1 MRSAGTR
8 CARNNRLPAEKDDA
22 ACLFIIFGAT
32 GDLMRRKLLPALF
45 HLSESG
51 RLPANFHVLGVAR
64 GAGMNDSKFRE
75 WARASLAEAGFETT
89 RIRHRWCS
97 RCLHFHR
104 LDDESSAGFRALGAR
119 IGAIER
125 AHGLPGRR
133 VFYLALPPQAFG
145 PTIEAIGSAQLNRSA
160 GWTRLVIEKPF
171 GRDLASACALNDL
184 VHRYFREQQV
194 YRIDH
199 YLGKDTVQNLLA
211 LRFGNAL
218 FESVWNREHVQSVHI
233 TVAEDIG
240 VEKRG
245 AYYEQTGAVR
255 DMLQNHL
262 AQLLTLTAME
272 PPAAFEADSIRFEKI
287 KVLRAA
293 APLTARSVVFGQYA
307 AGAQGRRKV
316 PAYREEAGVARRSPV
331 ETFVAVRLLID
342 NWRWQGVPFF
352 LRTGKRLAQRAT
364 DIVINFHRTPVL
376 LFKLS
381 GGAPPHRNTLR
392 ISIQPD
398 EGFALSFDVKTPG
411 DQFALETRRMEFRY
425 RDAFGELSSGYETLL
440 LEIIEGDQTLFV
452 HADESIAAW
461 TLFGP
466 LLAKTFKLH
475 PYAAGMW
482 GPAAADRLARAD
494 DSH

>member
-1 MRSAGTR
+1 LSAAAT
-8 CARNNRLPAEKDDA
+8 AES
-22 ACLFIIFGAT
+22 CLFIIFGAT

-64 GAGMNDSKFRE
+64 GGLNDTKFRL
-75 WARASLAEAGFETT
+75 WAKSSLAESGFTAS
-89 RIRHRWCS
+89 RLRHRWCN
-97 RCLHFHR
+97 RCLHYHR
-104 LDDESSAGFRALGAR
+104 LDQQTPAAFDALRKR
-119 IGAIER
+119 IGDLER
-125 AHGLPGRR
+125 EHALPGNR
-133 VFYLALPPQAFG
+133 VFYLALPPQAFAG
-145 PTIEAIGSAQLNRSA
+145 VIEGLGRAGLNREP

-171 GRDLASACALNDL
+171 GRDLASAAALNDL
-184 VHRYFREQQV
+184 VHRHFRERQV

-218 FESVWNREHVQSVHI
+218 FESVWNRDHVASVHI
-233 TVAEDIG
+233 TVAEALG

-245 AYYEQTGAVR
+245 AYYEQTGALR
-255 DMLQNHL
+255 DMVQNHL

-293 APLTARSVVFGQYA
+293 APLNARSVVLGQYA
-307 AGAQGRRKV
+307 TGRQGRRKLA
-316 PAYREEAGVARRSPV
+316 AYREEPGVAPKSNV
-331 ETFVAVRLLID
+331 ETFAAVRLQID
-342 NWRWQGVPFF
+342 NWRWQGVPFY
-352 LRTGKRLAQRAT
+352 LCTGKRLAHRAT
-364 DIVINFHRTPVL
+364 DIAINFHRAPVA
-376 LFKLS
+376 LFKIN
-381 GGAPPHRNTLR
+381 GAAPLHNALR

-398 EGFALSFDVKTPG
+398 EGFALSFAVKTPG
-411 DQFALETRRMEFRY
+411 EQFQLETRRMEFRY

-452 HADESIAAW
+452 HADESIASW

-466 LLAKTFKLH
+466 LLAKKFPLH
-475 PYAAGMW
+475 PYAAGSS
-482 GPAAADRLARAD
+482 GPPAAARLLNADGDRPGG
-494 DSH
+494 